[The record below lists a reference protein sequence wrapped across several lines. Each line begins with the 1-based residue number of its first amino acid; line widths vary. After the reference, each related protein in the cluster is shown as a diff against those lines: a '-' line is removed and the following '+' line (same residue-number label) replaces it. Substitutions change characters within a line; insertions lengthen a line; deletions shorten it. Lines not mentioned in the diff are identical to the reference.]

1 MLKKIWL
8 WKKCCA
14 APDSLS
20 HSSNGISSYTRALWS
35 DLGSGLEKKTNSLRS
50 GAMIAFSFA
59 LWGTTQSSE
68 SSSDTISIASTLS
81 GSS

>member
-20 HSSNGISSYTRALWS
+20 HSSNGISSCTGELWS
-35 DLGSGLEKKTNSLRS
+35 ALGSGLEKKTNSLRS

-59 LWGTTQSSE
+59 LWGTAQSSE
-68 SSSDTISIASTLS
+68 SSSDTISVASTLS